1 MSHAHG
7 TRLAGS
13 IACLDSLR
21 ERCHVSGDCW
31 HLRTAHGKPVPND
44 ARHVIWVHGQGLM
57 TAARA
62 SWFFR
67 AGRLPLKGHRVLRT
81 CGSYDCV
88 APDHLKAVSQANYGA
103 LMRAQGR
110 TNTARKTIAN
120 RVHGLRRSRITV
132 ELRQWI
138 AESTQ
143 TLKDMAHALGISPSH
158 VHQLRRKAQ
167 ERMGS

>member
-7 TRLAGS
+7 TKLAGS
-13 IACLDSLR
+13 IACLESLR
-21 ERCHVSGDCW
+21 ERCVICGDCW
-31 HLRTAHGKPVPND
+31 HLRTANGRPLPDDK
-44 ARHVIWVHGQGLM
+44 RHVIWVHGKGLM

-67 AGRLPLKGHRVLRT
+67 AGRLPLRGHRVVRT

-88 APDHLKAVSQANYGA
+88 APTHLRAMSHADYGA
-103 LMRAQGR
+103 LMKAQGR

-120 RVHGLRRSRITV
+120 RVQGLRRSRVSV

-143 TLKDMAHALGISPSH
+143 TLKDMAHALDVAPSH

>member
-7 TRLAGS
+7 TKLAGS
-13 IACLDSLR
+13 IACLETLR
-21 ERCHVSGDCW
+21 ERCHVCGECW
-31 HLRTAHGKPVPND
+31 HLRTAHGRPMPDDK
-44 ARHVIWVHGQGLM
+44 RHVIWVYGYGLM
-57 TAARA
+57 TATRA
-62 SWFFR
+62 AWMFR
-67 AGRLPLKGHRVLRT
+67 AGRLPLKGHRVVRT

-88 APDHLKAVSQANYGA
+88 APQHLKAVSQADHGA
-103 LMRAQGR
+103 LMRKLGK
-110 TNTARKTIAN
+110 TKTARKTIAN
-120 RVHGLRRSRITV
+120 RVQGLRRSRISV

-143 TLKDMAHALGISPSH
+143 TLKDIAHALDIAPSH